1 MPLCPLSNS
10 RGGGRAQAR
19 DESICTPGRPTL
31 TAETGTLSDDQTG
44 QPIDCTQGGC
54 GGADASCFGGI
65 CSGGRNGYG
74 DNLDCGKHIHAPSGN
89 TISLT
94 FTYIAL
100 ESGAGCPQPGCD
112 TVTVYDGADDRAP
125 VLGSFSGAL
134 SPPRHP
140 RRARFHARAA
150 AQRLTAA
157 PAPAGTEEPPPLV
170 STGPDLFVRFQTDT
184 GNFGFQMESVSD
196 DPGFYVDWHFIQ
208 AVQLVRTPAARS
220 PHSRRFPRRGALAAL
235 AQRTFA
241 QQLRAKAAGSAGGEK
256 RAEAAWER
264 PAAFA

>member
-1 MPLCPLSNS
+1 MRRGRVLRAGLPPRLDGAPRPAGAKQLFFSSLLRSRAGASSQLLPSRSVCSLSD
-10 RGGGRAQAR
+10 RGGGGRAQAR
-19 DESICTPGRPTL
+19 DESICSPGRPTL

-112 TVTVYDGADDRAP
+112 TVTVYDGANDRAP

-134 SPPRHP
+134 SPPRP
-140 RRARFHARAA
+140 P
-150 AQRLTAA
+150 AA
-157 PAPAGTEEPPPLV
+157 PA
-170 STGPDLFVRFQTDT
+170 S
-184 GNFGFQMESVSD
+184 
-196 DPGFYVDWHFIQ
+196 
-208 AVQLVRTPAARS
+208 S
-220 PHSRRFPRRGALAAL
+220 P
-235 AQRTFA
+235 AQR
-241 QQLRAKAAGSAGGEK
+241 RSS
-256 RAEAAWER
+256 
-264 PAAFA
+264 